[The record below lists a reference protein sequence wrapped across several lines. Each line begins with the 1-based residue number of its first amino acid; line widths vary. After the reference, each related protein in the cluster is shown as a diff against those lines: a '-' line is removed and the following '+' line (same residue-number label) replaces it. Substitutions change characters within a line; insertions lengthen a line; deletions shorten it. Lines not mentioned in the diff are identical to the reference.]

1 MRKKLGK
8 DIFYVAAIP
17 DTSQIVITGGS
28 HDGLAIGDILEIRGK
43 STPIKDPHTG
53 EVLGNLPINKGTVRI
68 TEIQDRLSVCTN
80 AAPAIS
86 PLVASISGMFASI
99 PDLNI
104 EESQLMNRSTK
115 EYKIR
120 VGDTVYYSYT
130 PDQESENGSENKQ
143 TIEL

>member
-8 DIFYVAAIP
+8 EIFYVAAIP

-28 HDGLAIGDILEIRGK
+28 NDGLEIGDILEIRGE

-68 TEIQDRLSVCTN
+68 TEIHDKLSVCTN

-86 PLVASISGMFASI
+86 PLLASLSGMFANI

-104 EESQLMNRSTK
+104 EESQLMNHSSK

-120 VGDTVYYSYT
+120 IGDTVYYSYT
-130 PDQESENGSENKQ
+130 PDQESGSKGETKQ
-143 TIEL
+143 ITE